1 MDVVAIIMGDFK
13 VQKYQCT
20 RNAIPMVTASH
31 IQLFFFYAFLTAQ
44 AASVSLF
51 VVTNACCFS

>member
-13 VQKYQCT
+13 VQKYQC
-20 RNAIPMVTASH
+20 NAIPMVTASH